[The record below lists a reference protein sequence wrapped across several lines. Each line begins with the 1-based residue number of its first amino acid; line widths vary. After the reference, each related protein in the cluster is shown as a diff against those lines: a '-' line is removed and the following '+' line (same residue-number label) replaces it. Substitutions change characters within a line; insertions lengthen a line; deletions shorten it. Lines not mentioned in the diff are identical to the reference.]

1 MITVT
6 FDIDKDGSVEPLLIR
21 KLREFC
27 IEEFG
32 QEPVLLQTHVRCS
45 ADFDE
50 DDYSDEDEFIPCSR
64 CDGHDA
70 CADYG
75 CAFEHGLGHMVQ
87 QEPGSDGVF

>member
-1 MITVT
+1 MYS
-6 FDIDKDGSVEPLLIR
+6 KEPKEQNTSSSGNAT
-21 KLREFC
+21 KL
-27 IEEFG
+27 
-32 QEPVLLQTHVRCS
+32 PVRCS

-70 CADYG
+70 CADFG